1 MAVQNAKIGA
11 ILGFIGAVILLIVG
25 LSGISMSINLYG
37 PGFVPIFIPYIT
49 AGVTSAISAMGLYGA
64 VLVIRDNFT
73 GYTFL
78 LIAGIIGIIG
88 TFIPIYSYDA
98 GWGYIQL
105 FYLSSSFSFID
116 LVLMLIGGI
125 LGFALAEKKET
136 IEKR

>member
-11 ILGFIGAVILLIVG
+11 ILGFIGGVILLIVG
-25 LSGISMSINLYG
+25 LSGISMSLNMYS

-64 VLVIRDNFT
+64 VLVIRDNFS

-88 TFIPIYSYDA
+88 TFIPIYSYDDGY
-98 GWGYIQL
+98 GWIYSY
-105 FYLSSSFSFID
+105 YLTSSFSFID

-125 LGFALAEKKET
+125 LGFALAEKKERK
-136 IEKR
+136 E